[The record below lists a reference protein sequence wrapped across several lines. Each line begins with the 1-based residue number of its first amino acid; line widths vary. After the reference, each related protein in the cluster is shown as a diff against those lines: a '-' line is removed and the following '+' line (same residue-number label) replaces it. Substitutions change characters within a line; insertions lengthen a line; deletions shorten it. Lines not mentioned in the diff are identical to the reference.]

1 MTATKKNPASVR
13 GNGVYTSGS
22 SDPAIPLFS
31 TEKVRELIAELEV
44 PFHPSLVEWQIT
56 STSDDGTRGKIV
68 PYAGQRTYT
77 DRLNEI
83 FTPVGWTRRY
93 TITTS
98 ANFERSEDKKLV
110 AKVFVTCDLI
120 IHGMGAHSATGEEWA
135 DDNNAGTSAEAQAF
149 KRACSCFG
157 LGRYLYFFTGKWVDL
172 DERKRP
178 KEIPALFGWATP
190 SGWRK
195 GLRLPEKK
203 DEEPSDVETGSKG
216 ASCSHVADTSAERN
230 AMIQKIEAMAEPLGK
245 VMYRGL
251 LKTSARVWKPSQI
264 RDVTVLQ
271 SVLASMESAERGLR
285 RVEDARAKVAPPALK
300 SILKSL
306 KLKSI
311 DQVNHLEMLHRL
323 VLVLEEPPGPE
334 AAMS

>member
-1 MTATKKNPASVR
+1 M
-13 GNGVYTSGS
+13 
-22 SDPAIPLFS
+22 DC
-31 TEKVRELIAELEV
+31 
-44 PFHPSLVEWQIT
+44 
-56 STSDDGTRGKIV
+56 
-68 PYAGQRTYT
+68 
-77 DRLNEI
+77 
-83 FTPVGWTRRY
+83 WTRKY

-178 KEIPALFGWATP
+178 QEIPALFGWATP

-195 GLRLPEKK
+195 GLRPPEQK
-203 DEEPSDVETGSKG
+203 DEEPSDVGTPGKG
-216 ASCSHVADTSAERN
+216 TRTPSSDVADMSAERN

-264 RDVTVLQ
+264 RDV
-271 SVLASMESAERGLR
+271 SVLRSVLVSMESAERELR
-285 RVEDARAKVAPPALK
+285 RLEDASARVTPAALR

-311 DQVNHLEMLHRL
+311 DQVNNLEMLHRL
-323 VLVLEEPPGPE
+323 VLALEELPDPA